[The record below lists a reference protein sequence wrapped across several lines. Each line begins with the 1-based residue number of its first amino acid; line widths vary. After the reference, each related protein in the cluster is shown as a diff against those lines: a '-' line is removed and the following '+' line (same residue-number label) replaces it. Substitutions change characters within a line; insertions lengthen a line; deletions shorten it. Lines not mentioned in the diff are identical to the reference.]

1 MRRLQD
7 RGEAMSRMGEQGL
20 HAREDEKNKSEYD
33 S

>member
-7 RGEAMSRMGEQGL
+7 RDEAVSQTGTLVLR
-20 HAREDEKNKSEYD
+20 AREDEKNKSEYD